1 MRDVIYME
9 LCSSYQEELYKVYD
23 STSFDDPMNPCTRSI
38 KVGFCNGTRER
49 ERCSCKGNRLDCD
62 FYQEVKEKAQKET
75 TEYKIKE
82 AINLLKNNGYVI
94 YKEV

>member
-1 MRDVIYME
+1 MQV
-9 LCSSYQEELYKVYD
+9 CSSYREECYM
-23 STSFDDPMNPCTRSI
+23 DPMNLNPRSI

-62 FYQEVKEKAQKET
+62 FYPEVKEKAQKET

>member
-1 MRDVIYME
+1 MKDVIYMKV
-9 LCSSYQEELYKVYD
+9 CSSYQEECYKVYD
-23 STSFDDPMNPCTRSI
+23 GTSFDPMNPCTRSI
-38 KVGFCNGTRER
+38 KVGFCNGTKER
-49 ERCSCKGNRLDCD
+49 ERCGCKGNRLDCD

>member
-1 MRDVIYME
+1 MKV
-9 LCSSYQEELYKVYD
+9 CSSYREELYKVYD

-49 ERCSCKGNRLDCD
+49 ERCSCKGNRLECD
-62 FYQEVKEKAQKET
+62 FYSEVKEKAQKET

-82 AINLLKNNGYVI
+82 AINFLKNNGYVI